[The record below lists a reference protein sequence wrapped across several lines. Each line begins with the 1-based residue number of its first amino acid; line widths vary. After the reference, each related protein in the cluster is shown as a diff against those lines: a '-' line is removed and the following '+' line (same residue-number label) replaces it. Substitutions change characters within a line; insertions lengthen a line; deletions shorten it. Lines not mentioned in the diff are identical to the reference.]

1 MNSIFNKLIDVIMGR
16 GNRQQNYQKININIS
31 WDDFIRKFERR
42 KEYSEE
48 PMNNNCASCLCL
60 CGCVGV

>member
-31 WDDFIRKFERR
+31 WDDFIRKFER
-42 KEYSEE
+42 
-48 PMNNNCASCLCL
+48 
-60 CGCVGV
+60 